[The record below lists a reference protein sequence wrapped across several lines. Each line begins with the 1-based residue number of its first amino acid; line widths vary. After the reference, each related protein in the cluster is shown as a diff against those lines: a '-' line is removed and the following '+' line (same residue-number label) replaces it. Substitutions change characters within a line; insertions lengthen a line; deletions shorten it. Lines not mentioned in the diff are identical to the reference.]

1 MSYPARFPKANSYR
15 SMCNICMDILNW
27 TVFSFTSM
35 NLEFPTGREGAIAG
49 VNYHQENLPSS
60 FSADLALIGVVI

>member
-1 MSYPARFPKANSYR
+1 
-15 SMCNICMDILNW
+15 MDILNW